1 MKRKATSQP
10 RRYRR
15 SGFRQPLYRPPSV
28 AARASRRLSPEVK
41 IQTRSLDGTG
51 FTNATTVQ
59 ETDITRVAGGSEVYQ
74 RIGNKIKALAYDV
87 KGIIYGAGSEYFLRV
102 VVIKL
107 HNATD
112 TPADTSYNLLYGTAG
127 PTTLT
132 AAGDNLSMTLPL
144 NTQRFDVLYD
154 KTFTW
159 PTEASSGFRAQ
170 GFSCKGS
177 LNHIVKFGSATSNDW
192 DAGRTT
198 VLYWAGKTDGTAF
211 SNTPLLWAAASLY
224 YTDV

>member
-1 MKRKATSQP
+1 MKRKAASTP
-10 RRYRR
+10 MRYRR
-15 SGFRQPLYRPPSV
+15 RGFRQPLYRPPSV
-28 AARASRRLSPEVK
+28 SARAVRQLAPEVK
-41 IQTRSLDGTG
+41 IQTRSLDGST
-51 FTNATTVQ
+51 FTNATTVL

-74 RIGNKIKALAYDV
+74 RIGNKVKALAWET
-87 KGIIYGAGSEYFLRV
+87 KGIIYGSGSEYFLRC

-112 TPADTSYNLLYGTAG
+112 TPADAAYNLLYGTSG

-154 KTFTW
+154 RTYTW
-159 PTEASSGFRAQ
+159 PTEGASGFRAQ
-170 GFSCKGS
+170 GFSAKGT
-177 LNHIVKFGSATSNDW
+177 LNHVVKFGSATSNDW
-192 DAGRTT
+192 DSGRTT
-198 VLYWAGKTDGTAF
+198 VLFWAGNTAGGAF
-211 SNTPLLWAAASLY
+211 SNAPLLWAASSLH